1 MAAYQVCYFTAV
13 TLTGV
18 AVAAR
23 FLAICSAPLMI
34 ALLAALF
41 LGERLTSAARL
52 SLGMAVAG
60 TALLVIGPRGPGEV
74 AGRSLLGALLALGAG
89 LSYAVYAVGAKRL
102 LARDGPA
109 AAGRRHLL
117 LAALPAHA
125 GAPGGVVGAPALAE
139 AWPLLLLPRRGANRA
154 RVHPLHRRAPRVP
167 ATTAGMVSLLE
178 PLTATVLGVMVFGE
192 SLGPAGMAG
201 PPSCSPPSSAS
212 RVRR

>member
-1 MAAYQVCYFTAV
+1 
-13 TLTGV
+13 
-18 AVAAR
+18 VAAL
-23 FLAICSAPLMI
+23 LAICSAPLMI

-41 LGERLTSAARL
+41 LGEHLTSAARL

-89 LSYAVYAVGAKRL
+89 LSYAVYAVGTKRL
-102 LARDGPA
+102 LARTDPLPLA
-109 AAGRRHLL
+109 AVTFS
-117 LAALPAHA
+117 LAALLLTP
-125 GAPGGVVGAPALAE
+125 VLLAE
-139 AWPLLLLPRRGANRA
+139 SSVRRPLAEVWPLLLYLGVGPTALAYILFTAGLRRIT
-154 RVHPLHRRAPRVP
+154 

-201 PPSCSPPSSAS
+201 AALLLAALL
-212 RVRR
+212 RLTRAG